1 MQLELECVGAVD
13 RQLQIRKNYEQD
25 ARCVVGGQWQV
36 LRMLCP
42 CCLHPISL
50 VNRPMSTL
58 TGLISTNKS
67 VVRSWRIGGTEE
79 NLQVTAKTTDPKTHT
94 PLTYSNSTSRIQM
107 QTTGG
112 RGVEQSSV
120 SLAREKGTQN
130 TEWMNANTM
139 NKQHKKAQNIDGK
152 QESPESDC

>member
-1 MQLELECVGAVD
+1 MEDPENVVSVLSAANIVGESADVD
-13 RQLQIRKNYEQD
+13 PYRSHQHQI
-25 ARCVVGGQWQV
+25 
-36 LRMLCP
+36 
-42 CCLHPISL
+42 
-50 VNRPMSTL
+50 
-58 TGLISTNKS
+58 KS